1 MTTNQTGRAAG
12 TISAGL
18 KKATLALSI
27 LSQVL
32 RAVAPNVSSGG
43 A

>member
-1 MTTNQTGRAAG
+1 MSTIQTGRAAG

-18 KKATLALSI
+18 KKATLA
-27 LSQVL
+27 
-32 RAVAPNVSSGG
+32 PNVSSGG